1 MTGHGSRRTA
11 AALLA
16 CIAFVAGC
24 GDDSDDPTT
33 SSTTAQS
40 TSTTTTSTETST
52 TPSGGEAA
60 PPAGTV
66 QLYFTAGEQFEKVD
80 RRIADNGDQLQA
92 TAEALIDGPTAADAS
107 KGVKP
112 QTAIPSSTTV
122 DGVALDDDGTATVS
136 VSADFMDGIPADP
149 ADRAREQRAELAAR
163 LGQVTYTLTQLDD
176 VEAAKVV
183 AGDDVVVPDESQA
196 AVERADY
203 AKPSGGPGW
212 KAKPKGEKGLN
223 TREIQQRLAQLN
235 YLPPGAVDGKD
246 GYRTQQAVIAFQSWE
261 GLGRDGVVGPMTT
274 AALKSGEGTETERAG
289 SIEANRG
296 LPGEGRGVADRPR
309 QSSPRDSRVDRCARH
324 GDSVRDLQHLP
335 QGAAVLV
342 DSLPGLA
349 ALRVLLQQRDRLPRI
364 PRRAH
369 VPRLSRLC
377 PGAGARGARALQV
390 REARD
395 DRNRLLAL
403 RAKDR
408 VELHL
413 ERRVVQLGGNA

>member
-1 MTGHGSRRTA
+1 M
-11 AALLA
+11 LV
-16 CIAFVAGC
+16 IAGC

-33 SSTTAQS
+33 PSTTAQS
-40 TSTTTTSTETST
+40 SSSTTTSTETST

-80 RRIADNGDQLQA
+80 RRIADNGDKLQA

-149 ADRAREQRAELAAR
+149 AARDREQRAELAAR

-183 AGDDVVVPDESQA
+183 AGGEAVEPDEAQP

-261 GLGRDGVVGPMTT
+261 GLGRDGVVGPMTK
-274 AALKSGEGTETERAG
+274 AALNRAKPPKPSGQGPSKRIEVYRAKGVTLLIAHGKVRRAIHTSSGAPGTETPSG
-289 SIEANRG
+289 TYSIFRKELQSWSIPFQVWLPYASYFNIGIAFHEYPDVPTFPASHGCVRVPAPEA
-296 LPGEGRGVADRPR
+296 
-309 QSSPRDSRVDRCARH
+309 
-324 GDSVRDLQHLP
+324 
-335 QGAAVLV
+335 
-342 DSLPGLA
+342 PGLYKF
-349 ALRVLLQQRDRLPRI
+349 
-364 PRRAH
+364 
-369 VPRLSRLC
+369 
-377 PGAGARGARALQV
+377 
-390 REARD
+390 
-395 DRNRLLAL
+395 
-403 RAKDR
+403 AK
-408 VELHL
+408 
-413 ERRVVQLGGNA
+413 LGTTVIVF